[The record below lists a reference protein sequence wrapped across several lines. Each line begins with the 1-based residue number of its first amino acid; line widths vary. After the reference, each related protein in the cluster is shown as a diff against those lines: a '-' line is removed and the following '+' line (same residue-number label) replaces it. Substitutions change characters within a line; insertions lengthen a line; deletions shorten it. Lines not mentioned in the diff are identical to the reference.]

1 MATTAEKA
9 HETTESRFLVEGM
22 HCAGCVSTVEKSLKA
37 LPGVA
42 DAVVNLAT
50 REACVVH
57 GLDGPGE
64 AQFREAIVSIGY
76 SYKEIPRGEQERS
89 EQALTREREFKNRLR
104 TFLVAAPLAVAV
116 MVLRWLDLQFSGVN
130 WLLFAMT
137 LPVVCWA
144 GQPFFIGAWN
154 SLKHGRADMD
164 TLIAMGTGT
173 AFVTS
178 FVATIA
184 PKIWAG

>member
-9 HETTESRFLVEGM
+9 HETSESRFLIEGM
-22 HCAGCVSTVEKSLKA
+22 HCASCISKVEKSLKA
-37 LPGVA
+37 LPGVT

-64 AQFREAIVSIGY
+64 ARFREAIDRVGF
-76 SYKEIPRGEQERS
+76 SYKEIPRYEQERS
-89 EQALTREREFKNRLR
+89 EQALTREREFRNRLR

-116 MVLRWLDLQFSGVN
+116 MVLKWLDLQFPGVN
-130 WLLFAMT
+130 WLLFTLT

-144 GQPFFIGAWN
+144 GRPFFIGA
-154 SLKHGRADMD
+154 
-164 TLIAMGTGT
+164 
-173 AFVTS
+173 
-178 FVATIA
+178 
-184 PKIWAG
+184 